1 MLILSFLCKFL
12 RPIENRHKSYE
23 LSDQDVNKLII
34 VTQNGGRKQ
43 DRSNKFNWT
52 PYFMSPEM
60 ASTINDGLHYYEQNL
75 IGQYQADVSL

>member
-1 MLILSFLCKFL
+1 MNYVLFLFLSSK
-12 RPIENRHKSYE
+12 KSSYE

-34 VTQNGGRKQ
+34 VTQSGGSRKQ

-52 PYFMSPEM
+52 PYIMSPEM

-75 IGQYQADVSL
+75 IGQYQGDVSFIYT